1 MGSTGYL
8 QKKTG
13 KCKEYEM
20 NILEIVGLVVLS
32 AVGVVTVLRV
42 IGVLTFGVKLSV
54 RKDK

>member
-1 MGSTGYL
+1 
-8 QKKTG
+8 
-13 KCKEYEM
+13 M